1 MKLLSKRRLYVNYL
15 MTAAGTGCM
24 ALGIQWFFDPSGLVT
39 GGFTGIAI
47 IVRQMSLTITEGGIP
62 LWMTNLILN
71 IPMFLI
77 AWKMKGRRFVGRTAV
92 ATVLLSVWLY
102 VISPV
107 NMAQDDP
114 LLAAVFGGVIMGVG
128 IGLTLSAKATTGGTD
143 MAAALIQSKLRHYS
157 VVQIMQIIDGLIVLF
172 GLYIFGLKAGLYAVI
187 AIYITSKVS
196 DALMEGMKYSKAA
209 FIITDHYEEMAQALM
224 ERLNRGITGISATG
238 MYSGNKKCMLY
249 CVVSKKEIVD
259 LKETVVEIDSRA
271 FVIVSDAREVIG
283 EGFIEY
289 HET

>member
-1 MKLLSKRRLYVNYL
+1 MKLLNRRRLYTDYL
-15 MTAAGTGCM
+15 MIAVGTGCM
-24 ALGIQWFFDPSGLVT
+24 ALAIQWFLDPAGLVT

-47 IVRQMSLTITEGGIP
+47 IVRQMSLGVTAGGIP
-62 LWMTNLILN
+62 LWLTNLILN

-77 AWKMKGRRFVGRTAV
+77 GWKMKGRKFVGRTAA

-102 VISPV
+102 IIVPV

-114 LLAAVFGGVIMGVG
+114 LLAAVFGGVIMGIG
-128 IGLTLSAKATTGGTD
+128 IGLILLAKATTGGTD

-157 VVQIMQIIDGLIVLF
+157 VVQIMQVIDGLIVLT
-172 GLYIFGLKAGLYAVI
+172 GLYAFGLKAGLYAVI

-209 FIITDHYEEMAQALM
+209 FIITDRHEEMAQALM
-224 ERLNRGITGISATG
+224 EKLNRGITGISAMG
-238 MYSGNKKCMLY
+238 MYSGNEKRMLY
-249 CVVSKKEIVD
+249 CVVSKKEIVE
-259 LKETVVEIDSRA
+259 LKEIAVGIDSRA
-271 FVIVSDAREVIG
+271 FVIVSDAREVLG